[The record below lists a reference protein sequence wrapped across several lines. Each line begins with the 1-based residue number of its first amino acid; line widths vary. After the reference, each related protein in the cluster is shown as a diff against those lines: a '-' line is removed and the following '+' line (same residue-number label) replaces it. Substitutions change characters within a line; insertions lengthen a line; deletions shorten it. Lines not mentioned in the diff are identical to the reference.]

1 MELFNIPI
9 FKCRASAAGILLSDP
24 IGKSNLEKY
33 NDAVQKVADY
43 EKRLSE
49 FKDKSCKTAIQIR
62 DEKLP
67 QAILLVNELEAI
79 KDEIELSETAK
90 EYIHTWLKEYI
101 YGVKKELNTKE
112 IRKGIEFEYEAIDKA
127 IDWCDLEFQV
137 KNEKNFED
145 DYFTGTPD
153 LILSD
158 EIPDIKNSWSW
169 ETFPLFDKT
178 LKNKGYAAQDIVY
191 MHLTGKRKGSIIY
204 ILLDTPETAY
214 TMPILYSNVDPKL
227 FRAKK
232 FNVEFDSEI
241 IEELKKRVINARK
254 YIQNLLESFV

>member
-1 MELFNIPI
+1 MELSNIPL

-33 NDAVQKVADY
+33 NDAVQKVEDY
-43 EKRLSE
+43 KKKLVE
-49 FKDKSCKTAIQIR
+49 FKNKNCKTAIQIR

-67 QAILLVNELEAI
+67 DAI
-79 KDEIELSETAK
+79 KLVSELFPIKDKIELSESVK
-90 EYIHTWLKEYI
+90 EYIHIWLKEYI

-112 IRKGIEFEYEAIDKA
+112 IRKGIEFENLAIEMA
-127 IDWCDLEFQV
+127 IEWCDLEFQV
-137 KNEKNFED
+137 KNEEHFED
-145 DYFTGTPD
+145 EYFTGTPD

-178 LKNKGYAAQDIVY
+178 LKNKGYEAQDNVY

-214 TMPILYSNVDPKL
+214 TMPICYDGVDPKK

-232 FNVEFDSEI
+232 FNVEYDSEL
-241 IEELKKRVINARK
+241 IEELKKRVINVRK
-254 YIQNLLESFV
+254 YIEEIKNDFL